1 MGYRAIGEFQF
12 ADYIFARNQSIVIRG
27 SDNALQN
34 KRRLDCA
41 DRLSD
46 PLWRRCSW
54 WAVSFSVYRKS
65 FCGQPGLRVV
75 TPSNP
80 YDAKGMIKATIRSDD
95 PVIFT
100 NISVYIVY

>member
-12 ADYIFARNQSIVIRG
+12 ADYILPQPINCYQRLGQCATEQKAIG
-27 SDNALQN
+27 L
-34 KRRLDCA
+34 RR
-41 DRLSD
+41 SFIG